1 MKSARMTAGFST
13 HAHAL
18 TAHSLTMATGYTWKI
33 LRVHTNTTNH
43 KKECKTIWFP
53 VPLIMVWG
61 VCMICT
67 LPILTW
73 NLTLDNYVI
82 RTKLEEWNISNTKPV
97 TFQYKK
103 NSNLAFENILW
114 KGVWKQAYTDVLVTF
129 SKLFYFYNSSL
140 LS

>member
-1 MKSARMTAGFST
+1 MIAGFST

-43 KKECKTIWFP
+43 KKEQNYL
-53 VPLIMVWG
+53 VPCASDYGLRCLHDLHTSNSDLKFDSWQ
-61 VCMICT
+61 
-67 LPILTW
+67 LR
-73 NLTLDNYVI
+73 YF
-82 RTKLEEWNISNTKPV
+82 RTKLEEWTISNTKPV

-103 NSNLAFENILW
+103 NSNLAFENIIW
-114 KGVWKQAYTDVLVTF
+114 KGVWKQAYSDVLVTF